1 MLMNDD
7 SRTRLDGL
15 VNRFLAWKLPDSV
28 CSDQCATQRG
38 YPHRTGT
45 TLLTADEAR
54 QMLEH
59 VLQGTTPPSATLTP
73 DAKDAAQY
81 LFLRTN
87 YPRMIISICCGT
99 FQGQTIEEAESRLDK
114 SIGSDAA
121 MAPTDDTTKGSAQ

>member
-59 VLQGTTPPSATLTP
+59 VLQGTTPPSATRRSKIIEDALTEFP
-73 DAKDAAQY
+73 QGNDISGIYTEWKKRLEDY
-81 LFLRTN
+81 LA
-87 YPRMIISICCGT
+87 S
-99 FQGQTIEEAESRLDK
+99 
-114 SIGSDAA
+114 
-121 MAPTDDTTKGSAQ
+121 TDDTTKEKP